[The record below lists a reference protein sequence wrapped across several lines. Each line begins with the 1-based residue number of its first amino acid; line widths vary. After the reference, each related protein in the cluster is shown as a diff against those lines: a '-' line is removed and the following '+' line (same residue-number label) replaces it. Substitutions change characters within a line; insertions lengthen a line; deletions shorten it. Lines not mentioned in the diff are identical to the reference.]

1 MSENGGQLRCNS
13 EPATTPRQVNLTL
26 FWPCPAHSGAERN
39 ADFHLRALCRVENQ
53 HVVSDAPRPA
63 VKPCPGLRNTSHAPD
78 QIGRGWL
85 SALFDRRRGS
95 HGNTHFLRRV
105 GDSGKIEEV
114 GVEPSRGRGQGQRTW
129 QMRQPPGVGPGA
141 EALALCTKLARQA
154 DGSSLIGGFGPPRQ
168 HQPQQKN
175 GGPKGGDGPQ
185 GPAVQSRNGKQ
196 GIRL

>member
-114 GVEPSRGRGQGQRTW
+114 GVEPSADAVKVSERGKCGN
-129 QMRQPPGVGPGA
+129 P
-141 EALALCTKLARQA
+141 LALDLELKPWRCAPNWL
-154 DGSSLIGGFGPPRQ
+154 D
-168 HQPQQKN
+168 
-175 GGPKGGDGPQ
+175 
-185 GPAVQSRNGKQ
+185 
-196 GIRL
+196 RLTVRA